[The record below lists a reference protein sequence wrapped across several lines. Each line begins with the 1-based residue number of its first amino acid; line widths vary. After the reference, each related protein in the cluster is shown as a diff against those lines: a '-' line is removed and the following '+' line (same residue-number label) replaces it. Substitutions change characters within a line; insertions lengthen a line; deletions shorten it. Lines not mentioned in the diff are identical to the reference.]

1 MEKGDE
7 VGSHSVGSLQK
18 AIKQFNNQTIIK
30 MIRQLFKLMWNSK
43 RNHSLL
49 IIEIFFSFLVLFGVM
64 SFIIS
69 QYANY
74 VEPMG
79 FEGDNVWVVWF
90 ENANAEGGSL
100 SKQKENMLNRIE
112 TFEEVDYVTVSENAI
127 PFGGTRN
134 SQSLKKGE
142 VEVWSRYFFG
152 DANYEE
158 VLEIPLTEGKWF
170 DKNTDDLK
178 YEPVIINQRL
188 REELFGNETA
198 IGQIL
203 NPEDQGRPKKVVGVI
218 GNFRWGGDFHK
229 QENIYF
235 APVGKDRISTLLVK
249 VKPTVTAEFEGQLS
263 KTISGIAK
271 GYQIEIERLVDKRK
285 TANNLIYIPSIILLT
300 VCGFLIFNV
309 ILGLFGILWANINK
323 RKGEI
328 GTRRAMGATQML
340 IAGQFVGE
348 VMVIATFALILGCFF
363 AVQFPLMNVFGLAN
377 SIYIKAILVS
387 ILVIYFLVGI
397 CAFYPSWQASKIH
410 PAIALHAD

>member
-1 MEKGDE
+1 
-7 VGSHSVGSLQK
+7 
-18 AIKQFNNQTIIK
+18 

-69 QYANY
+69 QYTNY

-79 FEGDNVWVVWF
+79 FESDNVWVVWF

-100 SKQKENMLNRIE
+100 SKQKENMLNRIKA
-112 TFEEVDYVTVSENAI
+112 FEEVAYVTVSENAI

-134 SQSLKKGE
+134 SQELKKGDTE
-142 VEVWSRYFFG
+142 FWSRYFFG
-152 DANYEE
+152 NADYQK
-158 VLEIPLTEGKWF
+158 VFDIPLIEGEWYTENAG
-170 DKNTDDLK
+170 DAK
-178 YEPVIINQRL
+178 YEPIVINQRL
-188 REELFGNETA
+188 RAEMFGTETA
-198 IGQIL
+198 VGQVL
-203 NPEDQGRPKKVVGVI
+203 GSEYEERPKKVVGVI

-235 APVGKDRISTLLVK
+235 APAGKDRLSTLLIK

-263 KTISGIAK
+263 KAISRIAK
-271 GYQIEIERLVDKRK
+271 GYQIEIERLADKRK

-363 AVQFPLMNVFGLAN
+363 ALQFPLMDVFGLA
-377 SIYIKAILVS
+377 STVYLKAILVS
-387 ILVIYFLVGI
+387 TLIIYFLVGV

-410 PAIALHAD
+410 PAVALHAD